1 MPYSDDYTSK
11 GAPDSGAH
19 SFDLPFDHPFAGYSE
34 RELCKIATALTLVRA
49 VVIQMASA
57 SRGVPVSD
65 IREHLEG
72 YTLEVQD
79 YLDTLNT
86 RLNEAV
92 ASFGD

>member
-34 RELCKIATALTLVRA
+34 RKLCKIATALTLVRA

-72 YTLEVQD
+72 YASELKD
-79 YLDTLNT
+79 YLDTLEA
-86 RLNEAV
+86 RLREAFE
-92 ASFGD
+92 SFGD